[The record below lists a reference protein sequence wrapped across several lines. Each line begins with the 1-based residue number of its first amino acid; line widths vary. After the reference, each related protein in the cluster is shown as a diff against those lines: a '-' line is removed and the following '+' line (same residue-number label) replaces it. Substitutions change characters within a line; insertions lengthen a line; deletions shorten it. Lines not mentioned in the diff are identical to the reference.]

1 MKGGEPIMQEPKGF
15 FTPSGYEGWIEAEGR
30 YLLFA
35 SDSDYREWLEAHAE
49 DSL

>member
-1 MKGGEPIMQEPKGF
+1 MKGGEPITQDLKGF
-15 FTPSGYEGWIEAEGR
+15 YTSYGYKGWVESEGR

-49 DSL
+49 DNS